1 MRSEARRA
9 VPVLGLIIGVAG
21 LGRAEEPRAP
31 EFRSLA
37 ELNAHYDKE
46 AGKLQAAR
54 IDSLAKLAA
63 TAGGEE
69 GEAAYRRLFDLAV
82 ALGRYEAAEAAARA
96 YLGREK
102 GDPENYAL
110 AASIDLIARAG
121 RGEYDRCRA
130 DLEDFLKRRASE
142 SDKARAL
149 PAPLVATV
157 GEAYLQALVKA
168 GRYDDARRACE
179 LALASGAEP
188 AVKAFFEDRL
198 ALFSMLGKP
207 APEIEG
213 TDLDGKPVKLSGL
226 KGKVVLV
233 DFWATWCPPCV
244 RAFPALRQLAKSH
257 KQDGFVI
264 LGVNLDHQAN
274 AAGGEAAKVAP
285 TVRRF
290 LIDHRAGWQ
299 NLSGAGADA
308 AAKAYGVEQ
317 IPASFLVSKDGTIVD
332 VDLKGEALD
341 QAVARAVGNPASN

>member
-1 MRSEARRA
+1 MISDARRA
-9 VPVLGLIIGVAG
+9 ALAFGLVLGIAC

-37 ELNAHYDKE
+37 ELNAHYEKE

-69 GEAAYRRLFDLAV
+69 SEAAYRTLFDLAV
-82 ALGRYEAAEAAARA
+82 ALGLYDVAEPAARA
-96 YLGREK
+96 YLGREQ
-102 GDPENYAL
+102 GEPENYAL

-142 SDKARAL
+142 ADKAHAL
-149 PAPLVATV
+149 PAPLVAAV
-157 GEAYLQALVKA
+157 GEAYLQALGKA
-168 GRYDDARRACE
+168 GRYDDAKRVCE
-179 LALASGAEP
+179 LAVASGAEP
-188 AVKAFFEDRL
+188 AVKEFFEDRL

-213 TDLDGKPVKLSGL
+213 TDLDGKPVKLSGF

-244 RAFPALRQLAKSH
+244 RAFPALRELARDH
-257 KQDGFVI
+257 KKDGFVI

-274 AAGGEAAKVAP
+274 SAGGEAEKVAP

-290 LIDHRAGWQ
+290 LIDHRAGWP
-299 NLSGAGADA
+299 NLTGAGADA
-308 AAKAYGVEQ
+308 AARAYSVEQ

-332 VDLKGEALD
+332 VDLNGEALEK
-341 QAVARAVGNPASN
+341 AVARAVGEPASD